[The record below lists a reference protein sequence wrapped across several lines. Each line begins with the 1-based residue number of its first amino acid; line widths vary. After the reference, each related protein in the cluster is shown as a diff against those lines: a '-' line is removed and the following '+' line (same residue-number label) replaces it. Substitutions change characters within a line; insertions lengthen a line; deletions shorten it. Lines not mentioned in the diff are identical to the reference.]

1 MCALAL
7 SFITYT
13 NAKEK
18 NMNESRGKSNVLGL
32 IILFIVLTL
41 FGILLSHFYIM
52 FQANAHD
59 IWVNIVANFVVGLV
73 LATLVWL
80 IKRLMRITNDVMSLI
95 VVIVSLAVILFVMWN
110 MWIVLMIE
118 MGFPPLNN
126 PDMISDMGYMFST
139 TIDFM
144 LDRGYVAGQLRR
156 FNVAPDGGFIDSLL
170 FFNSNGT
177 WSLNG
182 NQWYGPMLSAV
193 WAGEL
198 LVIVAFP
205 IMAAYTSVG
214 LYLTELGAWVQV
226 KLMNYGF
233 SAFDDEE
240 LDQIA
245 SGDIDVILNKPLE
258 AQGEAMHAVAV
269 CYHKGEPTEFIALYN
284 ASWDRDGTLTRGR
297 HIMTVELGLE
307 EIDALDAGL
316 QAINYPEPTAAITTD
331 EDINNEDIDNEAVN
345 NEDINDEDIEE
356 SAIPEQATTEFT
368 APIQPTQQG
377 NEDDE

>member
-1 MCALAL
+1 
-7 SFITYT
+7 
-13 NAKEK
+13 
-18 NMNESRGKSNVLGL
+18 MNESRGKSNWLGL
-32 IILFIVLTL
+32 MVLFLVLTPV
-41 FGILLSHFYIM
+41 GILVSHFYIM

-59 IWVNIVANFVVGLV
+59 IWLNIVANFIVGII

-80 IKRLMRITNDVMSLI
+80 IKRLMRITNDTMSLI
-95 VVIVSLAVILFVMWN
+95 VVIASLAVIVFVMWN
-110 MWIVLMIE
+110 MWIVLMME

-126 PDMISDMGYMFST
+126 PNMLSDMGYMFGT

-144 LDRGYVAGQLRR
+144 LDRGEISENVRLFRVAQ
-156 FNVAPDGGFIDSLL
+156 DGGFIEALR
-170 FFNSNGT
+170 FFNANGT

-182 NQWYGPMLSAV
+182 NQWYGPVLAAV

-284 ASWDRDGTLTRGR
+284 ASWDKDGTLTRGR

-316 QAINYPEPTAAITTD
+316 QAINYPDPTSAT
-331 EDINNEDIDNEAVN
+331 NNED
-345 NEDINDEDIEE
+345 EDMEEIEE
-356 SAIPEQATTEFT
+356 IEEITAQDKQAITE
-368 APIQPTQQG
+368 PTQQG
-377 NEDDE
+377 NENDE